1 MLATKHASCK
11 GLDCMHCIQKNRGW
25 MLKTTYSRH
34 ILDLELLLQPN
45 AWTKT
50 GPPQVTQHLTQ
61 VQQGCPGR

>member
-1 MLATKHASCK
+1 
-11 GLDCMHCIQKNRGW
+11 MHCIQKNRGW